1 MGGVTFNKLTRVGG
15 DLNITSNA
23 VSEILCPR
31 LETVGGAVTL
41 AASFVTLD
49 FSSLRQISGDLN
61 LNGKSGMTGIV
72 FQRLE
77 QVGGTIAT
85 SMTSLKKLEFP
96 GVAAL

>member
-1 MGGVTFNKLTRVGG
+1 M
-15 DLNITSNA
+15 
-23 VSEILCPR
+23 
-31 LETVGGAVTL
+31 TL

-77 QVGGTIAT
+77 QVGGIDCDGHDFSQETGISGCCGT
-85 SMTSLKKLEFP
+85 
-96 GVAAL
+96 VIN